1 MSQNITKSGS
11 EFQVNT
17 YTVDGQG
24 YAGVGTFNWSF
35 DKLTNLVKGV
45 EYSHL

>member
-1 MSQNITKSGS
+1 MHSKDIPIIPEEPPLYEG
-11 EFQVNT
+11 EFHEER
-17 YTVDGQG
+17 G
-24 YAGVGTFNWSF
+24 AMNWSF